1 MGQPAR
7 TADGRGRPPDAPAG
21 RRLMA
26 GSVARITDFDANPP
40 SFEPLPREEWARGDY
55 VVGEVLETGELPCRV
70 ETVTGR
76 IARIAPGDLA
86 LGALGNRAAT
96 LEAVGNWEGIGE
108 DGVMQQLSAACVFGR
123 CTSLSQWTHPLADLR
138 YRGHAVRD
146 GRKLTMR
153 GFVTAPERDLAAPVV
168 LIVGTSM
175 DAGKTVAGMEIIRSL
190 KRRGLRVAGAKL
202 TGVGRLQ
209 DILAFE
215 DAGADYVTDFMGV
228 GLPGTVVPRA
238 DYEQA
243 LRDLLATVAATEP
256 DVLVA
261 EAGASPLEPYNG
273 ETVLRVL
280 APRLG
285 MLVVCASDPYAVA
298 GVVDAFDRRPD
309 LVGPRRQHRRRN
321 RAGGEAHRALGAQL
335 PGTRLAGTA
344 RPDALRVPRA
354 RALNNHRVDEE
365 ASPRRERPGRP
376 LVPPRRA
383 SGVELGQPMEHKEQ
397 RPAVYPRPPEE

>member
-1 MGQPAR
+1 MGNPEGNAEGQ
-7 TADGRGRPPDAPAG
+7 GRPADP
-21 RRLMA
+21 RIMA

-40 SFEPLPREEWARGDY
+40 SFEPLPREDWARGDY

-76 IARIAPGDLA
+76 IARIAPGELA

-96 LEAVGNWEGIGE
+96 LEAVGDWQEIGE

-123 CTSLSQWTHPLADLR
+123 CTSLSQWTHPLADLS
-138 YRGHAVRD
+138 YRGHAMRD
-146 GRKLTMR
+146 GRKLNMR
-153 GFVTAPERDLAAPVV
+153 DFVAVPEHDLAAPVL

-175 DAGKTVAGMEIIRSL
+175 SSGKTVVGKEIIRAL
-190 KRRGLRVAGAKL
+190 KRRGLRVAAAKL

-215 DAGADYVTDFMGV
+215 DAGADYITDFMAV
-228 GLPGTVVPRA
+228 GLPSTVVPPA

-243 LRDLLATVAATEP
+243 LHELLATIAATEP

-273 ETVLRVL
+273 STALRVL

-285 MLVVCASDPYAVA
+285 MLVVCASDPYAVV

-309 LVGPRRQHRRRN
+309 LVSG
-321 RAGGEAHRALGAQL
+321 RAVSTDAAIALVEKLTGL
-335 PGTRLAGTA
+335 PALNVMQPESREPLDRMLSERLALE
-344 RPDALRVPRA
+344 P
-354 RALNNHRVDEE
+354 
-365 ASPRRERPGRP
+365 
-376 LVPPRRA
+376 
-383 SGVELGQPMEHKEQ
+383 
-397 RPAVYPRPPEE
+397 

>member
-1 MGQPAR
+1 MGQAED
-7 TADGRGRPPDAPAG
+7 TTQGEQSAAG
-21 RRLMA
+21 ATSRRRIMP
-26 GSVARITDFDANPP
+26 GSVARIADFDANPP
-40 SFEPLPREEWARGDY
+40 SFEPLARESWARGDY
-55 VVGEVLETGELPCRV
+55 VVGEVLDTGELPCRV

-96 LEAVGNWEGIGE
+96 LEAVGDWREIGS
-108 DGVMQQLSAACVFGR
+108 DRVMQQLSAACVFGR

-138 YRGHAVRD
+138 YRGHAMRG

-153 GFVTAPERDLAAPVV
+153 EFTADVPERELEAPVV

-175 DAGKTVAGMEIIRSL
+175 DAGKTVAGKEIIRAL

-228 GLPGTVVPRA
+228 GLPGTVVPPA
-238 DYEQA
+238 DYEEA
-243 LRDLLATVAATEP
+243 LQELLATVAGTEP

-273 ETVLRVL
+273 ETALRVL
-280 APRLG
+280 AAHLG
-285 MLVVCASDPYAVA
+285 MLVVCASDPYAVV
-298 GVVDAFDRRPD
+298 GLVDAFDRRPD
-309 LVGPRRQHRRRN
+309 LVSG
-321 RAGGEAHRALGAQL
+321 RAASTDAAIALVEKLTGL
-335 PGTRLAGTA
+335 P
-344 RPDALRVPRA
+344 
-354 RALNNHRVDEE
+354 ALNVLES
-365 ASPRRERPGRP
+365 ASREP
-376 LVPPRRA
+376 LDRML
-383 SGVELGQPMEHKEQ
+383 SDLGVG
-397 RPAVYPRPPEE
+397 

>member
-1 MGQPAR
+1 MGQPER
-7 TADGRGRPPDAPAG
+7 IADGQGRPADAPTG
-21 RRLMA
+21 RRMMA
-26 GSVARITDFDANPP
+26 GSVARITDFDVNPP
-40 SFEPLPREEWARGDY
+40 AFEPLPRGDWARGDY
-55 VVGEVLETGELPCRV
+55 VVAEVLETGELPCRV

-96 LEAVGNWEGIGE
+96 LEAVGDWEEIGE
-108 DGVMQQLSAACVFGR
+108 DGVMQQLSAACVFGH
-123 CTSLSQWTHPLADLR
+123 CTSLSQWTHPLADLA
-138 YRGHAVRD
+138 YRGHAMRE

-153 GFVTAPERDLAAPVV
+153 EFVTAPEGDLTAPVV

-175 DAGKTVAGMEIIRSL
+175 DAGKTVAGKEIIRSL
-190 KRRGLRVAGAKL
+190 KRRRLRVAAAKL

-209 DILAFE
+209 DILAFG

-228 GLPGTVVPRA
+228 GLPGTVVPSA

-243 LRDLLATVAATEP
+243 LRELLATIAATEP

-273 ETVLRVL
+273 ETLLRVL

-309 LVGPRRQHRRRN
+309 LVSG
-321 RAGGEAHRALGAQL
+321 RAASTDAGIALVEKLTGL
-335 PGTRLAGTA
+335 F
-344 RPDALRVPRA
+344 
-354 RALNNHRVDEE
+354 ALNLLEPGSRKPLDRML
-365 ASPRRERPGRP
+365 SERLRLEP
-376 LVPPRRA
+376 
-383 SGVELGQPMEHKEQ
+383 
-397 RPAVYPRPPEE
+397 

>member
-1 MGQPAR
+1 MGQPER
-7 TADGRGRPPDAPAG
+7 IADGRGRPAGARAG
-21 RRLMA
+21 RRIMA

-40 SFEPLPREEWARGDY
+40 SFEPLPREDWARGDY
-55 VVGEVLETGELPCRV
+55 VVAEVLETGELPCRV
-70 ETVTGR
+70 ETATGR

-96 LEAVGNWEGIGE
+96 LEAVGNWEEIGE
-108 DGVMQQLSAACVFGR
+108 DGVMQQLSAACVFGH
-123 CTSLSQWTHPLADLR
+123 CTSLSQWTHPLADLG
-138 YRGHAVRD
+138 YRGHAMRD

-153 GFVTAPERDLAAPVV
+153 EFVTAPEGDLAAPVV

-175 DAGKTVAGMEIIRSL
+175 DAGKTVAGKEIIRSL

-209 DILAFE
+209 DILAFD

-243 LRDLLATVAATEP
+243 LRELLATIAATEP

-273 ETVLRVL
+273 ETLLRVL

-298 GVVDAFDRRPD
+298 GIVDAFDRRPD
-309 LVGPRRQHRRRN
+309 LVSG
-321 RAGGEAHRALGAQL
+321 RAASTDAGIALVEKLTGL
-335 PGTRLAGTA
+335 S
-344 RPDALRVPRA
+344 
-354 RALNNHRVDEE
+354 ALNLLEPG
-365 ASPRRERPGRP
+365 SREP
-376 LVPPRRA
+376 LDQMLSER
-383 SGVELGQPMEHKEQ
+383 LGLEP
-397 RPAVYPRPPEE
+397 

>member
-1 MGQPAR
+1 MGQPEHI
-7 TADGRGRPPDAPAG
+7 AG
-21 RRLMA
+21 RQERSAEGRVRRRIVA

-40 SFEPLPREEWARGDY
+40 SFESLPRENWARGDY
-55 VVGEVLETGELPCRV
+55 VVGEVLDTGELPCRV
-70 ETVTGR
+70 ETKTGR

-96 LEAVGNWEGIGE
+96 LEAVGDWQGIGE
-108 DGVMQQLSAACVFGR
+108 DGVMQQLSAACVFGH

-138 YRGHAVRD
+138 YRGHAMRD

-153 GFVTAPERDLAAPVV
+153 GFVRVAERDLAAPVV

-175 DAGKTVAGMEIIRSL
+175 DAGKTVAGKEIIRAL

-209 DILAFE
+209 DILAFD
-215 DAGADYVTDFMGV
+215 DAGADYVTDFMEV
-228 GLPGTVVPRA
+228 GLPGTVVPAA

-243 LRDLLATVAATEP
+243 LRELLAMIATREP

-273 ETVLRVL
+273 EAALRVL
-280 APRLG
+280 APRLR
-285 MLVVCASDPYAVA
+285 MLVVCASDPYAVV

-309 LVGPRRQHRRRN
+309 LVSG
-321 RAGGEAHRALGAQL
+321 RAASTDAGIALVEKLTGL
-335 PGTRLAGTA
+335 
-344 RPDALRVPRA
+344 DALNVLDGASREPLDRMLAA
-354 RALNNHRVDEE
+354 R
-365 ASPRRERPGRP
+365 
-376 LVPPRRA
+376 
-383 SGVELGQPMEHKEQ
+383 LGLEP
-397 RPAVYPRPPEE
+397 